1 MVFMFMKKA
10 IVHLPM
16 PPVQAVI
23 STQMVN
29 RMDRLAVA
37 RITPVICRTLRPMQL
52 VMQPI
57 RLSYMAL
64 RLTRAQMEL
73 SVSRLLFTVIPM
85 TTNHSLLEI
94 RVRVSPAA

>member
-1 MVFMFMKKA
+1 MFMKKA
-10 IVHLPM
+10 IVHLQM
-16 PPVQAVI
+16 PPVLAVI

-37 RITPVICRTLRPMQL
+37 RITPVICPTLRPMEL

-64 RLTRAQMEL
+64 QSTRVQMEL
-73 SVSRLLFTVIPM
+73 LASRSLFTVIQM
-85 TTNHSLLEI
+85 ITNHSLPEI
-94 RVRVSPAA
+94 RVRVSLAA

>member
-1 MVFMFMKKA
+1 MV
-10 IVHLPM
+10 
-16 PPVQAVI
+16 
-23 STQMVN
+23 S

-73 SVSRLLFTVIPM
+73 LASLWLFTVIPM
-85 TTNHSLLEI
+85 ITNHSLLEI
-94 RVRVSPAA
+94 LAHVSPAV